1 MSPSRPAPRAV
12 PPAAAP
18 ALALLALLALPGG
31 SLAGPGQ
38 LNANSGLLP
47 AHKKMQIVG
56 GMAADIKEFGH
67 QVSWLRAGRH
77 MCGGSII
84 TPEYIITAAHCCVEL
99 NLTISEVLAGST
111 IIPSKGRGQ
120 VAQIVDVYAHPDF
133 DPMTYTSDIAVLKV
147 YPPFRMDESVRS
159 IPIIDPANSPHT
171 GDPVYVTGWGKLS
184 EFSSTAATI
193 LQKVKV
199 QMKDFETC
207 KARYGEIPMVLTD
220 TTFCAAADGKD
231 ACQGDSGGPLIYKMG
246 DKDYLLGIVSSGKGC
261 AVKEFPGLYT
271 DLRNERM
278 RSFVSKVTGMKL

>member
-1 MSPSRPAPRAV
+1 MFPSAPAPA
-12 PPAAAP
+12 PAP

-31 SLAGPGQ
+31 GLAGPAPGQ
-38 LNANSGLLP
+38 LNANVGNLP
-47 AHKKMQIVG
+47 VLKKMQIVG

-84 TPEYIITAAHCCVEL
+84 SPEYIISAAHCCVEL
-99 NLTISEVLAGST
+99 NLTISEIVAGST
-111 IIPSKGRGQ
+111 IIPNRGRGQ
-120 VAQIVDVYAHPDF
+120 VVQIAEVHAHPDF
-133 DPMTYTSDIAVLKV
+133 EPLSYSNDIAVLKV
-147 YPPFRMDESVRS
+147 APPFKFDETVRPIAVMDTN
-159 IPIIDPANSPHT
+159 ITLHT

-184 EFSSTAATI
+184 EFSSTAASI

-207 KARYGEIPMVLTD
+207 KQRYGEIPMVLTD

-231 ACQGDSGGPLIYKMG
+231 ACQGDSGGPLIYKTPE
-246 DKDYLLGIVSSGKGC
+246 KDYLLGIVSSGKGC

-271 DLRNERM
+271 DLRNEKM
-278 RSFVSKVTGMKL
+278 RNFVTKVTGMKL